1 MATFGSISSA
11 NPNVL
16 FDPMAVDMALQKRQ
30 QNALLLGMQAE
41 DQQFQREN
49 QQFRRDNGGM
59 SAYEAAALRLQ
70 QEALKAERE
79 GVAGLWGNTAPA
91 APVAAPAGGAAPAG
105 KLPPDIAARVLYGE
119 AGGEGPQGLLAA
131 AHVVLNRA
139 RLAGK
144 SPEDVVTAPGQ
155 FEAYGNE
162 ATRARLMALKPEQYA
177 AAQQALQAAAS
188 GQAPDPTGGATH
200 YLNPQLQAQLG
211 RQQPAWATGEG
222 KRIGQHVFYSRP
234 GDFQQTAQT
243 PAAARTGGTDVAG
256 PGVPAAPGGLALD
269 PPGTPEWARGTTA
282 EDQARLR
289 AMSGKGVKAGD
300 VVAEAGRMAEHNR
313 AHLRWEQQHPQQTGP
328 AAPFGGTGIE
338 QQVYNTMLA
347 LGPKVADGTA
357 SEAERAQYA
366 LAHGHLARGTTQ
378 LVDDGKGGQVLARI
392 PGQVPANF
400 PAPDFR
406 PGAAAPAAASAPGA
420 AQPIPGTTRAAQP
433 SADQL
438 RVATFADRLAASSPI
453 IDRNYE
459 AGQSLGQRALE
470 YVPGGSY
477 VASEAKQK
485 LDQAQRDFINAV
497 LRRESGA
504 SISPAEFENAKQQYF
519 PQPGEPANVVEQK
532 RKARETVLN
541 GFRREAGPG
550 YKPPEGEKPEQD
562 DMPTVRTPEEAH
574 ALPPGTHYKTP
585 DGRTFKR

>member
-1 MATFGSISSA
+1 MASFGSIGSA
-11 NPNVL
+11 NPNIL
-16 FDPMAVDMALQKRQ
+16 FDPMAVDQALQQRK
-30 QNALLLGMQAE
+30 QNALLMDQRQQQMAGEAQDRAFMQQNGGLTPYQFAHLQQQREALQAE
-41 DQQFQREN
+41 
-49 QQFRRDNGGM
+49 RD
-59 SAYEAAALRLQ
+59 
-70 QEALKAERE
+70 
-79 GVAGLWGNTAPA
+79 GVKGLWGNTAPA
-91 APVAAPAGGAAPAG
+91 AAGAPAGN
-105 KLPPDIAARVLYGE
+105 LPPDIAARVLHGE

-139 RLAGK
+139 RLTGK
-144 SPEDVVTAPGQ
+144 SPEEVVTAPGQ

-162 ATRARLMALKPEQYA
+162 ATRAKLLALKPEQYA

-234 GDFQQTAQT
+234 GDFSQVAKT
-243 PAAARTGGTDVAG
+243 PAAERTGGTDVAG
-256 PGVPAAPGGLALD
+256 PGAPAAPGGLALD

-289 AMSGKGVKAGD
+289 AMSGKGVTR
-300 VVAEAGRMAEHNR
+300 AEVIQEAARMADRNR
-313 AHLRWEQQHPQQTGP
+313 AQLRFEQQHPQQTGP
-328 AAPFGGTGIE
+328 ALPYSGTGIE
-338 QQVYNTMLA
+338 VQDSNILLRGDPSSREYAGAYARQAAVIRRPDGSEIRPDMSPYEPPTFRS
-347 LGPKVADGTA
+347 GTA
-357 SEAERAQYA
+357 PAGGAGA
-366 LAHGHLARGTTQ
+366 PPRGR
-378 LVDDGKGGQVLARI
+378 DYG
-392 PGQVPANF
+392 VPEEVK
-400 PAPDFR
+400 PP
-406 PGAAAPAAASAPGA
+406 
-420 AQPIPGTTRAAQP
+420 QP

-438 RVATFADRLAASSPI
+438 KVATFADRLAASSPI
-453 IDRNYE
+453 IDKNYE

-541 GFRREAGPG
+541 GFRREAGPT
-550 YKPPEGEKPEQD
+550 YKPPEGDKGGAAMSSADALKAARAKLGANASD
-562 DMPTVRTPEEAH
+562 DDVVNEAIR
-574 ALPPGTHYKTP
+574 LRG
-585 DGRTFKR
+585 GS